1 MSHIRYHG
9 VLLWNG
15 VAGDWLSVGM
25 WFGTCCAPGARMRA
39 RGLVY
44 QLFVARTTWSGKP
57 DVCCVKGELVEHGV
71 QCHEIRDGINVQVGF
86 TLG

>member
-15 VAGDWLSVGM
+15 IAGDCLSLGKWVGK
-25 WFGTCCAPGARMRA
+25 CCAPGARMRA

-44 QLFVARTTWSGKP
+44 PLFVAQTTQFGMPHICSA
-57 DVCCVKGELVEHGV
+57 KGEWVEHGV
-71 QCHEIRDGINVQVGF
+71 KCHEIRRDCIN
-86 TLG
+86 L